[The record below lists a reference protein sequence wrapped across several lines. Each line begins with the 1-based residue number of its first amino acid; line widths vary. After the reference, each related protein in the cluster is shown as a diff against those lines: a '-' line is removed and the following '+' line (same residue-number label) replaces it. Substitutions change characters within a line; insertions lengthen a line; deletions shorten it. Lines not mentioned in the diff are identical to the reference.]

1 MALPPPPP
9 PVLGSLNPIE
19 IFVNGFNTN
28 PYFIGL
34 MMLIM
39 NFGGRHIAGSLTP
52 EQDKIFQN
60 PWIRR
65 SLLFVVVFVAT
76 RNIFTAFWLSL
87 GIVLLVHYLTNE
99 TSPLY
104 LFGAPVKPV
113 EAPPVQPAAG
123 LTPDEQDIFRRLS
136 EKVAR
141 SESENKKKAE
151 GPADEAAFHEA
162 YPMLMYQMTRA

>member
-1 MALPPPPP
+1 MSV
-9 PVLGSLNPIE
+9 PVLSAAATLSPFDSILQ
-19 IFVNGFNTN
+19 IFNTN

-52 EQDKIFQN
+52 EQDQIFQN
-60 PWIRR
+60 PWVRR

-87 GIVLLVHYLTNE
+87 GIILLVHYLTNE

-104 LFGAPVKPV
+104 LFGAPVKPA
-113 EAPPVQPAAG
+113 EAPPVQPAAAG
-123 LTPDEQDIFRRLS
+123 LTPDEQEIFKRLS

-141 SESENKKKAE
+141 TESENKKA
-151 GPADEAAFHEA
+151 GAPADEAAFHEA
-162 YPMLMYQMTRA
+162 YPMLMYQITRM